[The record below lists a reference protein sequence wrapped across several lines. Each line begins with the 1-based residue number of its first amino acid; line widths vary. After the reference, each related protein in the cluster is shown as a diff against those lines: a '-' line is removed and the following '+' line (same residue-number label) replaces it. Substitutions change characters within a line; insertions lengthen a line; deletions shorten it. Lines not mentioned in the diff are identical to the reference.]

1 MPALGHHHHMELTK
15 SVTFHDFCDIRQ
27 RIAKSEAAVLEEEDE
42 YEEDSSSTQH
52 SNSSSPA
59 SQLETA
65 MKGANLAEN
74 GKEKKKV
81 NRRGLPLNNSFS
93 SWLQIFLSKK
103 RKNGGFG
110 DRGSFS
116 EARLASIRPSVS
128 LCKDL
133 KFGIRILGWIGI
145 WLFLPLKNGKNVQ
158 FLKIQ
163 YWKSIF
169 NPTQDTRHVSTR
181 SRQKKKRN
189 CFPFWKCWR
198 SSPKNLLHAFLGEF
212 RGRRFV

>member
-1 MPALGHHHHMELTK
+1 MPALSHHHHMELTK

-27 RIAKSEAAVLEEEDE
+27 RIAKNDATVLEEEDE
-42 YEEDSSSTQH
+42 DEYEEEAESSSSTQH

-59 SQLETA
+59 SQLEPA
-65 MKGANLAEN
+65 MEGAKLEN

-103 RKNGGFG
+103 KRNGGFG

-128 LCKDL
+128 LCKEFSNVVRNPFKISECQ
-133 KFGIRILGWIGI
+133 KF
-145 WLFLPLKNGKNVQ
+145 
-158 FLKIQ
+158 
-163 YWKSIF
+163 S
-169 NPTQDTRHVSTR
+169 
-181 SRQKKKRN
+181 
-189 CFPFWKCWR
+189 
-198 SSPKNLLHAFLGEF
+198 
-212 RGRRFV
+212 

>member
-1 MPALGHHHHMELTK
+1 MPVLGHHHHMELTK

-27 RIAKSEAAVLEEEDE
+27 RIAKSEATVLEEEDE
-42 YEEDSSSTQH
+42 HEYELEGESLSSTPTQH

-65 MKGANLAEN
+65 MKGAKLEN

-103 RKNGGFG
+103 RRNGGFG

-128 LCKDL
+128 LCKNLRL
-133 KFGIRILGWIGI
+133 KF
-145 WLFLPLKNGKNVQ
+145 
-158 FLKIQ
+158 
-163 YWKSIF
+163 
-169 NPTQDTRHVSTR
+169 
-181 SRQKKKRN
+181 
-189 CFPFWKCWR
+189 C
-198 SSPKNLLHAFLGEF
+198 
-212 RGRRFV
+212 